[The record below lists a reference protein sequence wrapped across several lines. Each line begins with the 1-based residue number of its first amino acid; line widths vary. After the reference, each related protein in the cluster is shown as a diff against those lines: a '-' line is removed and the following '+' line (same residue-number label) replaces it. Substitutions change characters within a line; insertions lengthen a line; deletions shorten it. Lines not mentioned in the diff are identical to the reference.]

1 MMHESYLLLGS
12 NQGNRE
18 QNIIKAIRAIA
29 QQAGIISKM
38 SSLYQSQPWGF
49 NAEKDFYNLALLL
62 QTPHEPHALLNIL
75 LEIEKS
81 IGRVRNDKPGY
92 NSRIIDIDI
101 LFYDQLIME
110 SPVLILPHPR
120 IHGRRFVL
128 APMMELD
135 MDYKHPISGKS
146 VLHMLMFCEDYS
158 KVEKIKELK
167 NIFD

>member
-18 QNIIKAIRAIA
+18 QTIKKAINAIA
-29 QQAGIISKM
+29 QQAGIIHKM

-49 NAEKDFYNLALLL
+49 NGEKDFYNLALRL

-75 LEIEKS
+75 LGIEKS
-81 IGRVRNDKPGY
+81 LGRVRHDKLGY
-92 NSRIIDIDI
+92 ASRTIDIDI
-101 LFYDQLIME
+101 LFYDRLILE

-120 IHGRRFVL
+120 IRERRFVL
-128 APMMELD
+128 TPLLELD
-135 MDYKHPISGKS
+135 MDYKHPVSDVS
-146 VLHMLMFCEDYS
+146 VVLMLLKCKDDS